1 MNPYIEFV
9 KKHYEKVKAK
19 NPTLKQ
25 TQIMKKIAEMY
36 RASKQKGG
44 FKTAQYIEPFMP
56 M

>member
-9 KKHYEKVKAK
+9 KQNYKKVKAQ
-19 NPTLKQ
+19 NPNLKQ

-36 RASKQKGG
+36 RAKKQKGG
-44 FKTAQYIEPFMP
+44 FRTAQYIEPFVP